1 MATGADQLLQP
12 GYRCPLVHAGI
23 GDVYPLLVG
32 RHYVGL
38 VITLAKLAPQIQ
50 AAALLVLDGD
60 LHKVRGDVAKIG
72 DRLHLGVRAA
82 HQGFQMILH
91 RLPDRRTGRRAGD
104 DDMLAR
110 QTRQPT
116 DDGQAQGITQQR
128 LDPIDLFSRAGRK
141 MYPLLRHGGNHLGE
155 QGSVVIPPA
164 I

>member
-1 MATGADQLLQP
+1 M
-12 GYRCPLVHAGI
+12 HASI

-32 RHYVGL
+32 RHYAGFVIKL
-38 VITLAKLAPQIQ
+38 VMLAPQLQ
-50 AAALLVLDGD
+50 AAPLLVIDGD

-82 HQGFQMILH
+82 HQGFQMIRHL
-91 RLPDRRTGRRAGD
+91 LPDRRAGD

-116 DDGQAQGITQQR
+116 DDGQAQGVVQQR
-128 LDPIDLFSRAGRK
+128 LDPVDLFSRAGRK